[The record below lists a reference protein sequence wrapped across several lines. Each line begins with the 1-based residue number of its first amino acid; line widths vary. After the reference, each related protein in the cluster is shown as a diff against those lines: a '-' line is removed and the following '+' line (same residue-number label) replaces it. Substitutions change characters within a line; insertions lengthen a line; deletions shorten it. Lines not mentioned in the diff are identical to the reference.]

1 MTNGKM
7 NRKALVSGR
16 TFGLLIVAAMGST
29 YCATIDRGASRTTL
43 SVDFEG
49 GAAGN
54 KTYGCGGELL
64 TAQKDAQIGGQVEL
78 RHESRK
84 GFHTTAKVGGLY
96 GANQSTYGFEPVRRD
111 YGIGIIGGT
120 AGFDTKYVGFDLG
133 FNLAVNNLGGA
144 LIAPRFVLRLGNPQ
158 RFFWENGIGM
168 DGPFD
173 GRMAWTGFGLRGSR
187 VRLDVGVAVIAK
199 AIVDLSD
206 CSRSLQLGL
215 LSHNGGSED
224 LGGYLLLQLPLSE
237 RFGLD
242 LGFIGAE
249 SYSVRLGLR
258 IEL

>member
-1 MTNGKM
+1 MKKCTM
-7 NRKALVSGR
+7 NRPTSARCVM
-16 TFGLLIVAAMGST
+16 LLISAAMFST

-43 SVDFEG
+43 SVDAEG

-64 TAQKDAQIGGQVEL
+64 TAQKDAQIGGQVEI

-84 GFHTTAKVGGLY
+84 GFHATAKVGGLY

-144 LIAPRFVLRLGNPQ
+144 LIAPRFVLRLGNTQ

-173 GRMAWTGFGLRGSR
+173 GRMAWTGFGMMGKGY
-187 VRLDVGVAVIAK
+187 RLDLGIATIGK
-199 AIVDLSD
+199 PIVDLSE
-206 CSRSLQLGL
+206 CSRSLRLGL
-215 LSHNGGSED
+215 LSDAFNGPED
-224 LGGYLLLQLPLSE
+224 FGGYLMLQLPLSD
-237 RFGLD
+237 RIGLN
-242 LGFIGAE
+242 LGLIGAE
-249 SYSVRLGLR
+249 AFSVRLGLR